1 MVLLRRPRR
10 NVLIGSGA
18 TADFSGRNKKCV
30 YLLNHEDARRAM
42 SRRSS
47 PCLAAAAVA
56 FANPFKSKIISS
68 DDSVLEIT
76 VPGDHFMKITNFT
89 QDGGTDRAVVE
100 VVLPGDTENG
110 GTTNV
115 LTATRID
122 FSTGSNAQNSPEI
135 GNRVTIAG
143 PAIVRIRPVVG
154 AKLFITYKKERDE
167 GSGGGGGG
175 GGGSPTPIPIFS
187 PTPTTATPTAL
198 RSSLSHH
205 ASLSLSAGAGLPS
218 TRQSPSI
225 LPASI

>member
-1 MVLLRRPRR
+1 MKMLAMRCLVALSLL
-10 NVLIGSGA
+10 I
-18 TADFSGRNKKCV
+18 
-30 YLLNHEDARRAM
+30 
-42 SRRSS
+42 
-47 PCLAAAAVA
+47 AAAVA

-68 DDSVLEIT
+68 DDPVLEIT

-110 GTTNV
+110 GSTNI

-122 FSTGSNAQNSPEI
+122 FSTGANAQNAPEI

-143 PAIVRIRPVVG
+143 PAIVKITPIVG

-175 GGGSPTPIPIFS
+175 GGASPTVIPIFS
-187 PTPTTATPTAL
+187 PTPGVTPSPTATPFIFPT
-198 RSSLSHH
+198 
-205 ASLSLSAGAGLPS
+205 P
-218 TRQSPSI
+218 
-225 LPASI
+225 